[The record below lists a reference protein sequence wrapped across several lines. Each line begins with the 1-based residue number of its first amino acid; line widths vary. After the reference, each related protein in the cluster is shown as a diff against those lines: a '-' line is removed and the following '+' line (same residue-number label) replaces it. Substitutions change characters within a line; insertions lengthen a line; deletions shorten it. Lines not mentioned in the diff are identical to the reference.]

1 VIRNIIFSTF
11 LLAAFGNAEAKN
23 YGAKMPKGE
32 AVDIAL
38 AVNNIADYAGKPGKF
53 KGRITQ
59 VCQAKGC
66 WVMIESDGKAAR
78 ISSNDKIFVPKD
90 SKGTA
95 VVFGEIKQVALKPAE
110 AKHLAED
117 AGKTAPVESNEIQII
132 ASSISI
138 KK

>member
-1 VIRNIIFSTF
+1 VFKNIIFSTV
-11 LLAAFGNAEAKN
+11 LLVAFGNAEAKN

-38 AVNNIADYAGKPGKF
+38 AVNNITDYAGKSGKF

-66 WVMIESDGKAAR
+66 WLMIESEGKAAR
-78 ISSNDKIFVPKD
+78 ISSHDKIFVPKD

-95 VVFGEIKQVALKPAE
+95 VVYGEMKQVELKPAE

-117 AGKTAPVESNEIQII
+117 AGKATPVESKEIQII

-138 KK
+138 SK